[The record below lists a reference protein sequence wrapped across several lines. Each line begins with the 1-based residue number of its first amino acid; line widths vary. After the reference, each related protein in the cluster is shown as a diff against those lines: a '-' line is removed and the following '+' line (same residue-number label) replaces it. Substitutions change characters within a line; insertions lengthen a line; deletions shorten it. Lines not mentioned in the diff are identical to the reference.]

1 MLLQACLN
9 GDRAE
14 PQVPKSPA
22 ELAQA
27 AAACVAAGARSVHCH
42 PRDGDGHE
50 SLEPRDVAAAVHA
63 IRAALPRTELSLSTG
78 LWITDGDAD
87 ARARAIA
94 GWTER
99 PDLVSLNVSEEGWS
113 ELAGLLSER
122 GIGIE
127 AGVWT
132 TADVEQL
139 AESGLVERW
148 GRGARGRG
156 RRHLPVRRILVE
168 PPSESGPDAVALAA
182 DIDAALDAAAIPTAR
197 LHHGNGAAAWTVL
210 DAAVLLGRD
219 IRVGFEDT
227 FALPDGSPA
236 ADNAALIAAAALR
249 YASAP
254 GPANGGR

>member
-22 ELAQA
+22 ELAEA
-27 AAACVAAGARSVHCH
+27 AERCVAAGARSLHCH

-50 SLEPRDVAAAVHA
+50 SLAPPDVAAAVHA
-63 IRAALPRTELSLSTG
+63 IRAALPRTELSLTTG
-78 LWITDGDAD
+78 LWITNGDVD

-99 PDLVSLNVSEEGWS
+99 PDLVSVNVSEEGWV
-113 ELAGLLSER
+113 ELAGLLTER
-122 GIGIE
+122 GIAIE

-132 TADVEQL
+132 TGDVAAL

-148 GRGARGRG
+148 GRGFAGRG
-156 RRHLPVRRILVE
+156 RRHPPVRRILVE

-182 DIDAALDAAAIPTAR
+182 DIDAALDAAAIPTPR
-197 LHHGNGAAAWTVL
+197 LHHGSGDATWAVLAAAVP
-210 DAAVLLGRD
+210 LGRD
-219 IRVGFEDT
+219 IRIGFEDT
-227 FALPDGSPA
+227 RTLPDGRPA
-236 ADNAALIAAAALR
+236 PDNASLVTEAVLR
-249 YASAP
+249 YGS
-254 GPANGGR
+254 

>member
-22 ELAQA
+22 ELAA
-27 AAACVAAGARSVHCH
+27 AASACVAAGAHSLHCH

-50 SLEPRDVAAAVHA
+50 TLEPGDIAAAVHA
-63 IRAALPRTELSLSTG
+63 IRAAVPRTELSLSTG
-78 LWITDGDAD
+78 LWITGGDLG

-99 PDLVSLNVSEEGWS
+99 PDLVSVNVSEEGWI
-113 ELAGLLSER
+113 ELAALLAER

-132 TADVEQL
+132 TGDIAALAD
-139 AESGLVERW
+139 SGLVERW
-148 GRGARGRG
+148 GRGFRGRG
-156 RRHLPVRRILVE
+156 RRHPPVRRILVE
-168 PPSESGPDAVALAA
+168 PPSESAPDAVALAA
-182 DIDAALDAAAIPTAR
+182 DIDAALDAAAIPTPR
-197 LHHGNGAAAWTVL
+197 LHHGVGAATWAVL
-210 DAAVLLGRD
+210 DAAVPLGRD

-227 FALPDGSPA
+227 LALPDGALAP
-236 ADNAALIAAAALR
+236 DNAALVAAAALR
-249 YASAP
+249 YA
-254 GPANGGR
+254 